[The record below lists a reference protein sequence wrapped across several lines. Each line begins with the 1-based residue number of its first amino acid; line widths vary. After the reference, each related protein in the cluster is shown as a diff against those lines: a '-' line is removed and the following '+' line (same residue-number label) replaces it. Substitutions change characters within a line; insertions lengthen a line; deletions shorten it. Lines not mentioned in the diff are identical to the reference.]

1 MWRIEVYG
9 DAGKLVDRI
18 ITDKWTKIPKIIR
31 RVFFDYPYLRFE
43 NTKINITEVDWN
55 VMF

>member
-1 MWRIEVYG
+1 MWRVEVYR
-9 DAGKLVDRI
+9 DSGKLVDRI